1 MIVLSY
7 AAIYLIWGSTFLAI
21 RIAIGTL
28 PPILMMG
35 VRCAIAGALL
45 LAVAAVRGERPP
57 WRAWADAMLAG
68 ALMFGGPYAALA
80 WSEQRIPSGM
90 AALLVATLP
99 FWLALIEWGRGTR
112 VSRRMLVGLAVGLA
126 GVALLV
132 ADGLTAPAAAAPI
145 VVIILGE
152 LAWAAGSVYAQPRL
166 PKPLLLNAGMSLS
179 AGGLLL
185 LLLSWS
191 VREFQRFDPH
201 AVSGASLFALAYLT
215 VFGSI
220 VAFSAYAFLL
230 TVAPASRVSTHAYV
244 NPLIAV
250 ALGVGFA
257 GEPFTASIA
266 IAAVVIA
273 GGVALVLGAKR
284 GAPPPET
291 VSRSRVYSGAIG
303 HTAATAGDH
312 LVRRTVSEEA

>member
-1 MIVLSY
+1 VIVLSY

-21 RIAIGTL
+21 RIAIGTI

-45 LAVAAVRGERPP
+45 LAVAAIRGERPR
-57 WRAWADAMLAG
+57 WRAWGDAMLAG

-80 WSEQRIPSGM
+80 WSEQRISSGM

-112 VSRRMLVGLAVGLA
+112 PSPRMLVGLTVGLA
-126 GVALLV
+126 GVTLLV
-132 ADGLTAPAAAAPI
+132 AHGLTVPSAAAPI

-166 PKPLLLNAGMSLS
+166 PKPLLLNAGMSLT

-201 AVSGASLFALAYLT
+201 AVSGASLVAVAYLI

-220 VAFSAYAFLL
+220 IAFSAYAFLL
-230 TVAPASRVSTHAYV
+230 TVAPASRVSTHAYI

-250 ALGVGFA
+250 ALGVGLA

-266 IAAVVIA
+266 IAAAVIA
-273 GGVALVLGAKR
+273 GGVALVLGAKHGEPATESR
-284 GAPPPET
+284 SIWRPMPET
-291 VSRSRVYSGAIG
+291 A
-303 HTAATAGDH
+303 
-312 LVRRTVSEEA
+312 LESER